1 MKLSSRRET
10 VRLGR
15 ALAARLSPGDLILL
29 GGDLGAGKTFLARA
43 IARALGVPRER
54 TIVSPTFTLV
64 QEYACE
70 KGVLLHADLYRLR
83 DSASGL
89 ANEVARLGIREQR
102 ADGAIVMVEWGEG
115 VEAFFDGAAAFDV
128 RLHVDGVSERTATIT
143 GEKWD
148 VR

>member
-15 ALAARLSPGDLILL
+15 ALAARLSPGDLVLL

-43 IARALGVPRER
+43 IARALGVPHER

-64 QEYACE
+64 QEYDCE
-70 KGVLLHADLYRLR
+70 KGVLIHADLYRLR
-83 DSASGL
+83 DSANGL
-89 ANEVARLGIREQR
+89 ASEVARLGIREQR
-102 ADGAIVMVEWGEG
+102 ADGAIVIVEWGEG
-115 VEAFFDGAAAFDV
+115 LESLFDGAAAFDV
-128 RLHVDGVSERTATIT
+128 RLHVDGLCERRATIT

-148 VR
+148 AR